1 MTTIIILHRKLLLV
15 WTPVYVVLYAWLN
28 NCKDEIS
35 IGGAISREDRAKLAK
50 DTNNVRKKILEE
62 LRNGG
67 MCGSQLDPS
76 AIGHPLEDKFKELVD
91 GYFTKL
97 LTEH

>member
-1 MTTIIILHRKLLLV
+1 MH
-15 WTPVYVVLYAWLN
+15 AWLN